1 MKILANIVLL
11 LFITFLATPTIVGF
25 LKSNADTSIVYS
37 FSEEEIH
44 KEVKEIPVS
53 IGDILQV
60 PAMNFTE
67 KSMVIN
73 IDNEQKHDNVSEEI
87 FSPPPEF
94 I

>member
-1 MKILANIVLL
+1 M
-11 LFITFLATPTIVGF
+11 LFITFLATPTIIG
-25 LKSNADTSIVYS
+25 LMKSNADTSIVYS

-44 KEVKEIPVS
+44 KEVKEIPLS

-60 PAMNFTE
+60 PAIIFTE

>member
-11 LFITFLATPTIVGF
+11 LFITFLATPTVVGL
-25 LKSNADTSIVYS
+25 LKSSTDTSIVYS

-60 PAMNFTE
+60 PAIIFTE
-67 KSMVIN
+67 KSIVIN

-87 FSPPPEF
+87 FSPPPEVV
-94 I
+94 

>member
-1 MKILANIVLL
+1 MKILANIVLI
-11 LFITFLATPTIVGF
+11 LFVTFLATPTIVGF

-60 PAMNFTE
+60 PAIVFTE
-67 KSMVIN
+67 KSIVIN

-87 FSPPPEF
+87 FSPPPERT
-94 I
+94 

>member
-1 MKILANIVLL
+1 VKILANIVLL

>member
-1 MKILANIVLL
+1 MKILTNIVLF
-11 LFITFLATPTIVGF
+11 LFMTFLSTPTIVGVME
-25 LKSNADTSIVYS
+25 SDTDTSVVYS

-53 IGDILQV
+53 IGDILQL
-60 PAMNFTE
+60 PSLIFTE
-67 KSMVIN
+67 KSIVIN
-73 IDNEQKHDNVSEEI
+73 IENIQKHDNVSEEI